1 MTVGEKYLGQRVKSQ
16 FNDYVGIVTGVPSA
30 VVNGP
35 YACRVRYWFEET
47 QSYSDRLMLS
57 TTLRIAESPE
67 DIESNDSLF
76 WKWCQEVMLE
86 AAVISDD
93 KNWFE
98 EVKGMN
104 GFVKHL

>member
-1 MTVGEKYLGQRVKSQ
+1 MDERYKYLGQRVKSQ
-16 FNDYVGIVTGVPSA
+16 FNDRVGIVTGVDDT
-30 VVNGP
+30 VVNGA

-47 QSYSDRLMLS
+47 QNYSNRLMLS
-57 TTLRIAESPE
+57 PFLHIVEAEE
-67 DIESNDSLF
+67 EIENNDSFF

-93 KNWFE
+93 KTWFE